1 MQRNTKF
8 FKQIIVLFL
17 LISMSSCK
25 LTEQMAKRQI
35 GRIMVEFPS
44 VLALP
49 CATMFPP
56 IVSEKERI
64 KIVKGDTVINTD
76 TVIVDC
82 ADEKNIGQK
91 IKIEKVEK
99 VIIDTVFFEKIKTV
113 ENKAKVEVLEQE
125 KSKESK
131 KTNFYKYLFLLMSFC
146 SIVLLIKKRV

>member
-1 MQRNTKF
+1 
-8 FKQIIVLFL
+8 
-17 LISMSSCK
+17 MSSCK

>member
-1 MQRNTKF
+1 
-8 FKQIIVLFL
+8 
-17 LISMSSCK
+17 MSSCK

-82 ADEKNIGQK
+82 ADEKNVGQK
-91 IKIEKVEK
+91 VKIEKVEK
-99 VIIDTVFFEKIKTV
+99 IVTDTVFFEKIKTV